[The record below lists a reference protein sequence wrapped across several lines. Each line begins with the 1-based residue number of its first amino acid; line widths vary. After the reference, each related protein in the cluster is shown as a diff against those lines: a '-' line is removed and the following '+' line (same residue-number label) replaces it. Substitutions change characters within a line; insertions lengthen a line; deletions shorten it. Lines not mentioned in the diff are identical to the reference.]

1 MKRTTHCISKAG
13 QLMKRFSHRVFVAL
27 AVSAIFVNS
36 ADATGIGLPSFSHNG
51 QGAGGTGKV
60 DVDVSFGTV
69 EVVEYDVIV
78 NLSLNYN
85 SLQTWEVD
93 VVPDEMTQEVDY
105 MKSIGNNSGILWTKF
120 RVTAIGASDIFSLGG
135 TPAPIKQGQSL
146 VYDLSGLGSTFQI
159 NYAVVPASPYSLHL
173 TPIPV
178 PEPSSI
184 ALAALALLALLTHGR
199 RRRRA

>member
-1 MKRTTHCISKAG
+1 MKRTAHCISKVG
-13 QLMKRFSHRVFVAL
+13 QLMKRFLYRAFVAL
-27 AVSAIFVNS
+27 AVPAIFVNS
-36 ADATGIGLPSFSHNG
+36 ADATTIGLPSFSHNG
-51 QGAGGTGKV
+51 QGVGGTNEV

-78 NLSLNYN
+78 NLTLTYN

-93 VVPDEMTQEVDY
+93 VVPDEMTQQVDY
-105 MKSIGNNSGILWTKF
+105 IKGIGNSSGILWTKF

-135 TPAPIKQGQSL
+135 TPVPIQQGQSL
-146 VYDLSGLGSTFQI
+146 LYDLSGLGSTFQI
-159 NYAVVPASPYSLHL
+159 NYAVVPASDYSLHL

-184 ALAALALLALLTHGR
+184 ALAALALLAHGHR
-199 RRRRA
+199 RRKA